1 MALTAWDRNECDAA
15 VTSLRKTV
23 EGLVGDVARVEHK
36 IGHLL
41 ECFRAAE
48 LDDTERWNKH
58 YKDLRIRFE
67 SLDQRLKTLE
77 GKHDGPSGNS
87 S

>member
-1 MALTAWDRNECDAA
+1 MMAAWDRNECDVA

-23 EGLVGDVARVEHK
+23 EGLVGDVARLEHK

-41 ECFRAAE
+41 ECFRAAGT
-48 LDDTERWNKH
+48 DDTEMWSKH

-67 SLDQRLKTLE
+67 ALEQRLKTLE
-77 GKHDGPSGNS
+77 GKHDGPGGNS
-87 S
+87 N